1 MRPVSR
7 ALTLA
12 GILGATG
19 VAAGAFGAHGLR
31 GVLEPAQLDVWK
43 TAAQYQLFHAMALL
57 ALGMA
62 EISSGSGAFPVWL
75 RRASFFW
82 AGGVV
87 LFSGSLYLLVLAS
100 LPVVGVITPIGGV
113 SLMIGWLCVLIAV
126 RNPRS
131 Q

>member
-1 MRPVSR
+1 VCR

-31 GVLEPAQLDVWK
+31 AVVEPAQLDVWK
-43 TAAQYQLFHAMALL
+43 TAAQYQLFHATALL
-57 ALGMA
+57 ALGLA
-62 EISSGSGAFPVWL
+62 AISSGHGALPVWL
-75 RRASFFW
+75 RRASYFW

-100 LPVVGVITPIGGV
+100 LPFVGVITPIGGV
-113 SLMIGWLCVLIAV
+113 SLMLGWLCVLMAA
-126 RNPRS
+126 RNPPS
-131 Q
+131 H

>member
-62 EISSGSGAFPVWL
+62 EISSGSGSLPVWL

>member
-1 MRPVSR
+1 MRPVCR

-12 GILGATG
+12 GILGVTG

-31 GVLEPAQLDVWK
+31 GVVEPAQLDVWK

-57 ALGMA
+57 ALGLA
-62 EISSGSGAFPVWL
+62 ETSSVSGVLPVWL
-75 RRASFFW
+75 RRASYFW

-113 SLMIGWLCVLIAV
+113 LLMLGWLCVLMAA

-131 Q
+131 H